1 MKPVITVAG
10 LGKTYRIFQGP
21 RARLQEVLWG
31 GGRHHVVEALKDIG
45 FSVMPG
51 EAFGI
56 VGDNG
61 AGKSTL
67 LKILSGTAVATRG
80 EVEVSG
86 RLAALLELGAGFHP
100 EFTGRENIYFSGA
113 VMGLSREEVR
123 RQEESIIEFSEL
135 GDFIDEPVKTYSS
148 GMYVRLGFAVATG
161 FDFSVLLVD
170 EALSVG
176 DQRFQK
182 KCTDRIL
189 DFRRQGKT
197 ILFCSHNLYHVRT
210 LCDRAIWL
218 HRGETRSLG
227 TARRVVDEYRA
238 FTEVKTPPS
247 AGADATSGPA
257 PGRVC
262 WVVSASVQDLSG
274 RRVSELRSGESFRLE
289 LVGRF
294 SEDFIGRPALGAS
307 IVHGDGTAI
316 YTVVSSMEG
325 FDLNPVGDELYRAY
339 LVFDEC
345 PLLSGRY
352 SVHAYATDQNHL
364 KAYDIAR
371 DVASFTVV
379 NDRLDQGLVRLR
391 HRWESA

>member
-1 MKPVITVAG
+1 VA
-10 LGKTYRIFQGP
+10 
-21 RARLQEVLWG
+21 
-31 GGRHHVVEALKDIG
+31 
-45 FSVMPG
+45 
-51 EAFGI
+51 
-56 VGDNG
+56 
-61 AGKSTL
+61 
-67 LKILSGTAVATRG
+67 
-80 EVEVSG
+80 G
-86 RLAALLELGAGFHP
+86 RLAALPELGAGFHP

-123 RQEESIIEFSEL
+123 RQEESIIAFSEL

-170 EALSVG
+170 EALAVG

-189 DFRRQGKT
+189 DFRRQGKS

-218 HRGETRSLG
+218 HRGEARALG
-227 TARRVVDEYRA
+227 AARRVVDEYSA
-238 FTEVKTPPS
+238 FVEVKSPS
-247 AGADATSGPA
+247 AERPEAPA
-257 PGRVC
+257 GSASGRVC
-262 WVVSASVQDLSG
+262 GIVSVSVQDLAG
-274 RRVSELRSGESFRLE
+274 RRLPELRSGESFRLE

-294 SEDFIGRPALGAS
+294 SEEFMGRPALGAS
-307 IVHGDGTAI
+307 IVHGDGTVV

-325 FDLNPVGDELYRAY
+325 FDLDPVGDRRYRAY
-339 LVFDEC
+339 LVFEEC
-345 PLLSGRY
+345 PLLSGKY